1 MRGAVQVRAES
12 TFARTRPRHF
22 LERVI
27 PFNEW
32 LLFAAAALGMAL
44 SPGPNMMYLLS
55 RSICQGRRAGFISLL
70 GVVTAFLLH
79 ILCTAAGLTAIF
91 VTVPFAYSVLKYA
104 GAAYLLWL
112 AWQAV
117 RPGGGSPFTPRQL
130 EADSPGKLY
139 RMGFLTNALNPK
151 AAVFY
156 LSIFP
161 QFVHPEAGDVFLQS
175 VLLGLTQMTISFSVN
190 FGIVMTAGTLAAFFA
205 SRPPWLRAQR
215 WIMGGVLGALAAR
228 LAFERPN

>member
-1 MRGAVQVRAES
+1 M
-12 TFARTRPRHF
+12 
-22 LERVI
+22 I
-27 PFNEW
+27 PLHEW
-32 LLFAAAALGMAL
+32 LVFAAAALGMAL

-79 ILCTAAGLTAIF
+79 ILCAAAGLTAIF
-91 VTVPFAYSVLKYA
+91 LTIPYAYTALKYA

-117 RPGGGSPFTPRQL
+117 RPNGASPFAPRQL
-130 EADSPGKLY
+130 APDSPARLY

-156 LSIFP
+156 LSILP
-161 QFVHPEAGDVFLQS
+161 QFVHPELGHVFLQS
-175 VLLGLTQMTISFSVN
+175 VLLGVTQMILSFSVN
-190 FGIVMTAGTLAAFFA
+190 LSIVLTAGTIAAFFA
-205 SRPPWLRAQR
+205 RRPLWLRTQR
-215 WIMGGVLGALAAR
+215 WFMGGILGALAVR
-228 LAFERPN
+228 LALEERR